1 MVRAWSTFC
10 TFAPEMTKIYAAIV
24 LLATTASSAWAQYV
38 YVDFPDTTV
47 SVNQG
52 FADVDFNQDSIADL
66 RFTLLR
72 DTGTTGLISAVL
84 VSPLDSAR
92 IQVVGQLRGS
102 YYYPNRLAVGDSI
115 SRSSSLW
122 QGTSPSAYY
131 GYLDYRFNG
140 QHDPYAQW
148 QAPYTDGF
156 LGVRRNVSD
165 TVVNGW
171 IRLEI
176 AADGKSFTLKDA
188 GYQAADDSVMFAGHI
203 WIGLD
208 GDRQLDG
215 YTWRQHADRLEVLR
229 PEGQL
234 NRSYAIV
241 DAQGRVMLRG
251 TWRSSTEMSVPTAM
265 LPVGA
270 YWFVSEGAEGEWHFA
285 FRTKPE

>member
-1 MVRAWSTFC
+1 
-10 TFAPEMTKIYAAIV
+10 MTKIYAALA
-24 LLATTASSAWAQYV
+24 LLAATATSAWAQYV
-38 YVDFPDTTV
+38 YVDFPDTTI

-84 VSPLDSAR
+84 VSPLDSAK
-92 IQVVGQLRGS
+92 IQVAGQLRGS
-102 YYYPNRLAVGDSI
+102 YYYPNRLSVGDSI

-156 LGVRRNVSD
+156 LGLRRNVSD

-215 YTWRQHADRLEVLR
+215 YTWRQHADRLEVIR

-234 NRSYAIV
+234 NRSYSIV

>member
-10 TFAPEMTKIYAAIV
+10 TFAPEMTKIYAA
-24 LLATTASSAWAQYV
+24 LALVIASATSAWAQYV
-38 YVDFPDTTV
+38 YIDFSDTTV

-92 IQVVGQLRGS
+92 IQVVGQQRGA

-148 QAPYTDGF
+148 QAPYSDGF
-156 LGVRRNVSD
+156 LGLRRNVND
-165 TVVNGW
+165 TVINGW
-171 IRLEI
+171 VRLEI

-188 GYQAADDSVMFAGHI
+188 GYQAADDSVMFAGHV

-208 GDRQLDG
+208 ADRDLKG
-215 YTWRQHADRLEVLR
+215 YTWRQHSDRLEVLR
-229 PEGQL
+229 PAGQ
-234 NRSYAIV
+234 SPHSFGVV
-241 DAQGRVMLRG
+241 DALGRLVLRG
-251 TWRSSTEMSVPTAM
+251 TWAGDEVAVPTTFLA
-265 LPVGA
+265 PGA
-270 YWFVSEGAEGEWHFA
+270 YWFVSEGVEGAWHFG
-285 FRTKPE
+285 FRTEVR